1 MVMERPS
8 QSLKL
13 VGSDLH
19 ASSRNISP
27 PLISKEEILEGICHC
42 VLSRWHQLAPDNQTA
57 LGLDTST
64 AESPDEQAM
73 QSVTWLLLEA
83 AGLAARKARQ
93 EQNKRLDAADY

>member
-1 MVMERPS
+1 MERPS

-13 VGSDLH
+13 VGSDFTVG
-19 ASSRNISP
+19 SRGFLPAPIT
-27 PLISKEEILEGICHC
+27 KEEILEGICQC
-42 VLSRWHQLAPDNQTA
+42 VLERWHQLAPDNQTA
-57 LGLDTST
+57 LGLDTNT
-64 AESPDEQAM
+64 AESPDEQAI